1 VIFGGNRWV
10 FILCGMG

>member
-10 FILCGMG
+10 FVLCGMG